1 LTSSVNGSYTHS
13 GAREILLL
21 LVAGKVSTTAER
33 GVGDSRGRAGEGM
46 GESRARAGEGMGES
60 SIGVVLVTEVGTR
73 VPTNII
79 RTEVNLIGG
88 GQVAII
94 PSTDQGGV
102 FRA

>member
-1 LTSSVNGSYTHS
+1 M
-13 GAREILLL
+13 LL
-21 LVAGKVSTTAER
+21 LVSGKVSTIAER
-33 GVGDSRGRAGEGM
+33 GVGDSRGRT
-46 GESRARAGEGMGES
+46 GEGMGES
-60 SIGVVLVTEVGTR
+60 SIGVVLVPEVGTR